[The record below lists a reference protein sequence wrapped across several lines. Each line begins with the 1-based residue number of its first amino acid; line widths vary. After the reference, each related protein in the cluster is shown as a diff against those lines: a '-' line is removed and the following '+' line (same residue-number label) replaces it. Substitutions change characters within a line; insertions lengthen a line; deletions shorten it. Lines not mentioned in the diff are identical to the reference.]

1 MSGWKIGDETY
12 TLSEISSEI
21 RKRNSDV
28 ATNLFEMIRVDR
40 DSNSKSSVG
49 LTIISK
55 VKKSSQNL
63 FQRHP
68 TYPGA
73 TPEMCEESF
82 NDALLAIFIK
92 IDKFDASKSSLNTWL
107 TNMIYWAFQK
117 NYRTFIRESKGIVQ
131 QSIHEEDSGSGE
143 EGIDSW
149 LSKFESSSEDIT
161 KGAWQGD
168 MFVEA
173 FKKLSLEDQALIR
186 YAGNDLEPT
195 QLVNEGYIAGV
206 SVNAV
211 RVRLSRAR
219 KRFSSHLEEAG
230 WKE

>member
-28 ATNLFEMIRVDR
+28 ATNLVEMIRVDR

-107 TNMIYWAFQK
+107 TNMIYWAFQT

>member
-28 ATNLFEMIRVDR
+28 ATNLVEMIRVDR

>member
-1 MSGWKIGDETY
+1 MSGWKIGNETY
-12 TLSEISSEI
+12 TLSEISAEI
-21 RKRNSDV
+21 KKRNSDI
-28 ATNLFEMIRVDR
+28 ATNLVEMIRIDR
-40 DSNSKSSVG
+40 DSNSQNSVG
-49 LTIISK
+49 LTIISR
-55 VKKSSQNL
+55 VKKSSQKL
-63 FQRHP
+63 FQKHP
-68 TYPGA
+68 SYPGA

-117 NYRTFIRESKGIVQ
+117 NYRTFIRDSKGIVQ
-131 QSIHEEDSGSGE
+131 QSIHVEDSGSGE

-149 LSKFESSSEDIT
+149 LSKFESSDEDIT
-161 KGAWQGD
+161 KSAWQGD
-168 MFVEA
+168 MIIEA
-173 FKKLSLEDQALIR
+173 FKKLSLADQALIR

-195 QLVNEGYIAGV
+195 QLVNEGYIVGA

-211 RVRLSRAR
+211 GVQIFRAR
-219 KRFSSHLEEAG
+219 KRFFSHLEEAG

>member
-1 MSGWKIGDETY
+1 VSGWKIGDETY

-55 VKKSSQNL
+55 VKKSSQKL
-63 FQRHP
+63 FQSHP
-68 TYPGA
+68 SYPGA

>member
-1 MSGWKIGDETY
+1 VSGWKIGDETY

-28 ATNLFEMIRVDR
+28 ATNLVEMIRVDR

>member
-1 MSGWKIGDETY
+1 MSGWKIGNETY

-21 RKRNSDV
+21 RKRNSDI
-28 ATNLFEMIRVDR
+28 ATNLVEMIRVDR
-40 DSNSKSSVG
+40 DTNSQNSVG

-55 VKKSSQNL
+55 IKKSSQKL
-63 FQRHP
+63 FQSHAS
-68 TYPGA
+68 YPGA

-131 QSIHEEDSGSGE
+131 ESIHKGDSDSD
-143 EGIDSW
+143 EGDTDSW
-149 LSKFESSSEDIT
+149 LSKFESSDEDIT

-168 MFVEA
+168 VMIEA
-173 FKKLSLEDQALIR
+173 FKKLSLDDQALIR
-186 YAGNDLEPT
+186 YAGNELSPT
-195 QLVNEGYIAGV
+195 QMVDEGYINGV

-211 RVRLSRAR
+211 TVRLFRAR
-219 KRFSSHLEEAG
+219 KRFFSHLEEAG

>member
-1 MSGWKIGDETY
+1 VSGWKIGDETY

-28 ATNLFEMIRVDR
+28 ATNLVEMIRVDR

-107 TNMIYWAFQK
+107 TNMIYWAFQT